1 MHRSARDLG
10 DRAVAVDDEEQFRK
24 AYQEQA
30 DKIGRFNLALFGK
43 TGVGK
48 STLINA
54 VFGDDVAPTGIGVP
68 VTQDKHLYL
77 HRTGFFGL
85 LDTRGLEIGE
95 DTDQIL
101 KELVEYIDTMRQQPL
116 SEQIHVAWYCVG
128 GTNARLEAIEEE
140 FIRRLEEH
148 LPVIV
153 VLTKV
158 PSRTHPL
165 VTGLSD
171 HIAGLGL
178 PIEHG
183 RPVLTLDTYIASP
196 DEVKRGLDDLLAA
209 TFREAPEGVRNA
221 LIAAQKVD
229 LARKRQAARVAIGI
243 AATAAGA
250 VGATPIP
257 FADGPIIAAA
267 QISLLARI
275 SAIYGIDFKKTGL
288 ASVVPVVLT
297 GAGRAVGGGAV
308 KLFPGAGSVSGGAI
322 NGATGA
328 FFTGAIGA
336 AWMGVCDQLS
346 QGKLMG
352 VDGAIDEKAVKA
364 FFETMIKAEI
374 FTKKN
379 PTAELPGA

>member
-1 MHRSARDLG
+1 MAETE
-10 DRAVAVDDEEQFRK
+10 EEQFRR
-24 AYQEQA
+24 AYQAQA

-48 STLINA
+48 STLNNA
-54 VFGDDVAPTGIGVP
+54 VFGDDVAPTGIGEP

-95 DTDQIL
+95 DTDQII
-101 KELVEYIDTMRQQPL
+101 KELVEYIERMRQQPL

-128 GTNARLEAIEEE
+128 GTNARLEATEEE
-140 FIRRLEEH
+140 FIRRLDEH

-183 RPVLTLDTYIASP
+183 RPVLTMDTYIASP
-196 DEVKRGLDDLLAA
+196 ADVAQGLSELLDA
-209 TFREAPEGVRNA
+209 TFRQAPEGVQSA
-221 LIAAQKVD
+221 LNAAQKVD
-229 LARKRQAARVAIGI
+229 LARKRKAAGVSIGL
-243 AATAAGA
+243 ATAAAAA
-250 VGATPIP
+250 VGASPIP

-267 QISLLARI
+267 QVGLLARI

-288 ASVVPVVLT
+288 AAIVPVVLT
-297 GAGRAVGGGAV
+297 NVGRAVAGGAI
-308 KLFPGAGSVSGGAI
+308 KLVPGAGSVVGGAI
-322 NGATGA
+322 NAATGA
-328 FFTGAIGA
+328 VFTSAIGG
-336 AWMGVCDQLS
+336 AWMAVCDQLS
-346 QGKLMG
+346 QGKLQG
-352 VDGAIDEKAVKA
+352 ADGAVDEKAVKE
-364 FFETMIKAEI
+364 FFESVFKSEL
-374 FTKKN
+374 FTKSKSV
-379 PTAELPGA
+379 TAN